1 MVPRHH
7 PKPTPSPG
15 PNPDP
20 TPTPH
25 QVDLWSLGITAIELA
40 ERKPPHADTTSVFK
54 VRVKVRSRVRVTVRV
69 RVSKPPSLFQV
80 IVAISS
86 PSLQPYPYP

>member
-7 PKPTPSPG
+7 PNPTHA
-15 PNPDP
+15 PNPKPDP
-20 TPTPH
+20 TPTPS

-54 VRVKVRSRVRVTVRV
+54 V
-69 RVSKPPSLFQV
+69 

-86 PSLQPYPYP
+86 PSL

>member
-7 PKPTPSPG
+7 LTLPLPLPLTLTL
-15 PNPDP
+15 
-20 TPTPH
+20 TPTHH

-54 VRVKVRSRVRVTVRV
+54 VRVGVRLS
-69 RVSKPPSLFQV
+69 
-80 IVAISS
+80 
-86 PSLQPYPYP
+86 